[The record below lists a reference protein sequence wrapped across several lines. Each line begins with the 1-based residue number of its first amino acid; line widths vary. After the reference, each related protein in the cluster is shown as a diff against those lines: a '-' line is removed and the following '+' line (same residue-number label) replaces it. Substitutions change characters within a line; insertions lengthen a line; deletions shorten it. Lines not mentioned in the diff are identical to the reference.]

1 MIFLPLKRVANSFIL
16 KQNINKNNKVFV
28 YAIIILNG
36 KKYLFN
42 IWNYHFIQNSCHLR
56 MISIIVPIYNKQN
69 TIKRCIDSICAQSY
83 TDWELLLIDDGSIDN
98 SSKIIQPYLT
108 DTRIHYHYKTNG
120 GVSSARNL
128 GIKLAQ
134 GEWVIYIDADD
145 YFLTDA
151 LQTLLEK
158 VSKNET
164 KICVGNF
171 WIEKENKREV
181 ACKGKE
187 RIVKNN
193 FRSWYFRTCFPRAG
207 TTLYHKSIL
216 KKYLFDESLSRYEDA
231 KSLFEIL
238 REYKI
243 TYITQCVMVYSQDDL
258 GASKPVKD
266 ISKDYIFS
274 MNFHNKS
281 FWEKLVLANL
291 FNQGLRTY
299 PNKRKLLYSRYSL
312 YIGLAI
318 IEKLFQY
325 IISIHNKCIKIFN

>member
-1 MIFLPLKRVANSFIL
+1 
-16 KQNINKNNKVFV
+16 
-28 YAIIILNG
+28 
-36 KKYLFN
+36 
-42 IWNYHFIQNSCHLR
+42 
-56 MISIIVPIYNKQN
+56 MISIIVPIYNKQK
-69 TIKRCIDSICAQSY
+69 TIKRCIDSICAQTY
-83 TDWELLLIDDGSIDN
+83 TNWELLLIDDGSIDN
-98 SSKIIQPYLT
+98 SSKIIQPYLK

-134 GEWVIYIDADD
+134 GEWITYIDADD

-151 LQTLLEK
+151 LQSLLERI
-158 VSKNET
+158 SKNKT

-171 WIEKENKREV
+171 WIEKGNKREM

-207 TTLYHKSIL
+207 TTLYYNTIL
-216 KKYLFDESLSRYEDA
+216 KEHLFDESLSRYEDA

-243 TYITQCVMVYSQDDL
+243 TYTTQCVMVYSLDDL

-274 MNFHNKS
+274 MDFHNKS
-281 FWEKLVLANL
+281 FWEKIVLANL
-291 FNQGLRTY
+291 LNQGLRTY
-299 PNKRKLLYSRYSL
+299 PDKKKLLYTTYFPH
-312 YIGLAI
+312 IGLTI
-318 IEKLFQY
+318 IEKLLRY
-325 IISIHNKCIKIFN
+325 TVSIFNKVIKLFN